1 MKKLQKTIKNN
12 KKLNVFLLFLALS
25 FVFWSLIKLSR
36 SYTST
41 VDINLTYKDLPEN
54 KLLQSDPKSNVEVT
68 LNAVGFTLLKHK
80 FSKKEIEVSLKN
92 IKRKTNTQYYLLS
105 SNVLKSIVKSFDES
119 SVIDMSPDTLYFELG
134 KSISKK
140 VKVEPDIS
148 IQYKTGYHLLG
159 ELNIDPEYITVSGPK
174 SQVDSIIYLTTK
186 NLKLTNVY
194 DTINSKI
201 DILTNDELAK
211 LSYSTTSISVSGKI
225 EKFTEQ
231 TLEIPIVI
239 KNVPNSYKISTFPN
253 KVKVVFQVGLSDFNK
268 VSEDDFLIIC
278 DYKSIE
284 NDAIDYLIPK
294 VILKPSFISSL
305 KIIPNKIEFLLE
317 K

>member
-12 KKLNVFLLFLALS
+12 KKLNIFLLFLALS

-41 VDINLTYKDLPEN
+41 VQINLTYTDLPEN

-68 LNAVGFTLLKHK
+68 LNAVGFKLLKHK

-105 SNVLKSIVKSFDES
+105 SNILKSIVKSFDES
-119 SVIDMSPDTLYFELG
+119 NVIEMSPDTLYFELG
-134 KSISKK
+134 RSISKK
-140 VKVEPDIS
+140 IKVEPDIS

-159 ELNIDPEYITVSGPK
+159 ELNVDPEYITVSGPK

-186 NLKLTNVY
+186 NVKLTNVY
-194 DTINSKI
+194 DTINSQL
-201 DILTNDELAK
+201 DILINDELAK
-211 LSYSTTSISVSGKI
+211 LSYSTTSISVRGKI

-284 NDAIDYLIPK
+284 NNTLDYLIPK